1 MDCIVLGP
9 LCYTKSLHWGMLKAT
24 ATQNLPLHLLPGW
37 YNTNSSEDII
47 EDLLVE
53 NIIHSLLYIGSSLE
67 GPIKILIQD
76 TLKIFASHKNK
87 KKTKAK

>member
-1 MDCIVLGP
+1 
-9 LCYTKSLHWGMLKAT
+9 MLKAT
-24 ATQNLPLHLLPGW
+24 ATQNLPLHLLGW

-53 NIIHSLLYIGSSLE
+53 NIIHSLLYVGSFLE

-76 TLKIFASHKNK
+76 TMKIFASCKKRKNK
-87 KKTKAK
+87 LTQTKQSALFL